1 MKRYYLSLDRIVR
14 IGNSP
19 AGLRRPF
26 GCYWP
31 ELIDGPGEK
40 AELAALTSAL
50 SDLGGS

>member
-31 ELIDGPGEK
+31 ELTGGAGGK
-40 AELAALTSAL
+40 AELAAFSTP
-50 SDLGGS
+50 SDLAGS